1 MKLLST
7 SAKIDKSQNDD
18 WVNVVLYLEPD
29 ADKSICLGA
38 SKGCRET
45 CIKRTGMMAMPVQS
59 AARLKRTEW
68 FLSDPEA
75 FKAQLIKELSSKL
88 KSATKQG
95 KRLAARLN
103 GTSDVDWS
111 DIYAMFPTVQFY
123 EYTKRA
129 NLARA
134 LQVLDNVDVTMSR
147 HERHKPER
155 IKMLTSE
162 GVNVAVVF
170 DDKAPI
176 PKEYLGVKVI
186 DGDKHDRRFD
196 DPKGVIVGLKLKGNN
211 KVKELARLSGFAVN
225 AG

>member
-7 SAKIDKSQNDD
+7 SAKIDKSQNDE
-18 WVNVVLYLEPD
+18 WVNVVMYLEPD

-38 SKGCRET
+38 SNGCRET

-59 AARLKRTEW
+59 AARLERTKL
-68 FLSDPEA
+68 FLSDPVA
-75 FKAQLIKELSSKL
+75 FKAQLVKELSSKL

-103 GTSDVDWS
+103 GTSDIDWS

-129 NLARA
+129 DLARK
-134 LQVLDNVDVTMSR
+134 LNTIDNVDVTMSR
-147 HERHKPER
+147 HEKHKPER
-155 IKMLTSE
+155 IKMLTDQ

-170 DDKAPI
+170 DDKRPMPATYQGI
-176 PKEYLGVKVI
+176 QVI
-186 DGDKHDRRFD
+186 NGDEHDRRFD
-196 DPKGVIVGLKLKGNN
+196 DPKGVIVGLKLKGTNA
-211 KVKELARLSGFAVN
+211 VKDLARQSGFAI
-225 AG
+225 